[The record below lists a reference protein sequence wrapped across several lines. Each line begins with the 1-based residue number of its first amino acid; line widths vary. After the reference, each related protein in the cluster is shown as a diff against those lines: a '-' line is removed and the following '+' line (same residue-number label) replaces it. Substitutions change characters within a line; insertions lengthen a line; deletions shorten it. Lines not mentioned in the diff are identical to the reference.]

1 MNNKEMF
8 FKIDEILLQSL
19 KPSDGLKKLI
29 NEGYFDK
36 EPFNKIKKLKDID
49 QPKKYHPEGSVLNH
63 IFLVVDLASEYKK
76 YSRETTTNK
85 VNDTINNI
93 DMVTNILKVLE

>member
-1 MNNKEMF
+1 MELNV
-8 FKIDEILLQSL
+8 L
-19 KPSDGLKKLI
+19 
-29 NEGYFDK
+29 
-36 EPFNKIKKLKDID
+36 NKIKSN
-49 QPKKYHPEGSVLNH
+49 KKHYDFLRSHSYWYKYLNRNPDNFKK
-63 IFLVVDLASEYKK
+63 FLSEYKK